1 MTGLRSQP
9 GEGDTLVNGPALS
22 EDTPQALV
30 IEDLRKKYSDGP
42 EALKGVSLTVADG
55 DFFALLGPNG
65 AGKSTLIGILTGLV
79 TKSSGSV
86 SVYGHDLDRQTSMVK
101 SCLGVVPQEFNFNVF
116 ETVLNTVCFQ
126 AGYYGIPR
134 QVALPR
140 AERLLKSLSLW
151 EKRDQPGRNLSGGM
165 KRRLMLAR
173 ALVNEPKLLILDE
186 PTAGLDIELRRSL
199 WDFLIDLNARGTTII
214 LTTHYLEEAENL
226 CRNIAIIDE
235 GSLLTLEPIESF
247 LKKLEAQT
255 LVFELNED
263 CAQAPSLSEGMKAT
277 LVTPRRLEVR
287 IKKGITFNDVFTQLG
302 QAGLVVEG
310 MRNKSNRVEELFID
324 LVGKGK
330 GPLVT

>member
-1 MTGLRSQP
+1 MPCLRS
-9 GEGDTLVNGPALS
+9 GNTDDSGMDKAL
-22 EDTPQALV
+22 L
-30 IEDLRKKYSDGP
+30 IKDLRKTYSNGP
-42 EALKGVSLTVADG
+42 EALKGVDLSVDNG

-79 TKSSGSV
+79 QKSSGQV
-86 SVYGHDLDRQTSMVK
+86 SVYGYDLDKDVSRVK
-101 SCLGVVPQEFNFNVF
+101 ASLGVVPQEFNFNAF

-134 QVALPR
+134 AVAEKR
-140 AERLLKSLSLW
+140 AETLLKSLALW

-199 WDFLIDLNARGTTII
+199 WDFLIDLNNRGTTII

-235 GSLLTLEPIESF
+235 GRLLTAEPIDSF
-247 LKKLEAQT
+247 LRKLESQVLVFDLAKPQEECPT
-255 LVFELNED
+255 LDPDMPCQLIDGTRLEVKVNKGVSINRVFELLTEN
-263 CAQAPSLSEGMKAT
+263 
-277 LVTPRRLEVR
+277 
-287 IKKGITFNDVFTQLG
+287 
-302 QAGLVVEG
+302 GLVVES
-310 MRNKSNRVEELFID
+310 MRNKSNRIEELFID
-324 LVGKGK
+324 LVSGKK
-330 GPLVT
+330 ETATP